1 LHPLDAQ
8 ILQLLL
14 LVEQTNGNEKQALK
28 DLQKRF
34 KGQQP
39 GTRLELGL
47 LLADAQRQGG
57 QPQAAADLYRQLAN
71 ESPSDIRPPLALAL
85 LKRDEGKV
93 EDVQALL
100 QEARQQ
106 QTANGD
112 NIDLID
118 QLAVSWGLDA
128 ARLHSTKST
137 IPTPMAAADRP

>member
-1 LHPLDAQ
+1 MRQWLCV
-8 ILQLLL
+8 
-14 LVEQTNGNEKQALK
+14 VETTKSNEKHELK
-28 DLQKRF
+28 ELQNRF
-34 KGQQP
+34 NSQHP

-47 LLADAQRQGG
+47 LLAEAQRQWG

-118 QLAVSWGLDA
+118 PLAVRWGLDA